1 MRINLKQ
8 RAMNKIKTK
17 KFALASGFTGAIIY
31 TSCFVLM
38 TILPKETLIKL
49 ANLIFHGI
57 DFSEDLR
64 INIPILETLI
74 GIVASFI
81 LWGVIGYLLS
91 FIYNKL
97 K

>member
-1 MRINLKQ
+1 MKQ
-8 RAMNKIKTK
+8 ISIK
-17 KFALASGFTGAIIY
+17 KFALASGITGAIIY

-38 TILPKETLIKL
+38 SILPKETLIKL

-64 INIPILETLI
+64 MNISISETLI

-81 LWGVIGYLLS
+81 LWGIIGYLLA

>member
-1 MRINLKQ
+1 MNQINV
-8 RAMNKIKTK
+8 K

-31 TSCFVLM
+31 LTCFIIMSL
-38 TILPKETLIKL
+38 LPKETLIKL

-57 DFSEDLR
+57 DFSEDIR
-64 INIPILETLI
+64 MNIPIAETLL

-81 LWGVIGYLLS
+81 IWGIVGYLLG

>member
-1 MRINLKQ
+1 MNQINV
-8 RAMNKIKTK
+8 K

-31 TSCFVLM
+31 LTCFIIMSL
-38 TILPKETLIKL
+38 LPKETLIKL

-57 DFSEDLR
+57 DFSEDIR
-64 INIPILETLI
+64 MNIPIAETLL
-74 GIVASFI
+74 GIIASFI
-81 LWGVIGYLLS
+81 IWGIVGYLLG